1 MFVLQMFTSILL
13 LCSLFRLSSAEQED
27 FQTLCQAGI
36 RQDNTKSVA
45 NDWKRIRAN
54 ADHFSSS
61 YIHCARKQLTE
72 IPNFTRITNTFYDEL
87 VLNDNQILQI
97 PANAFQG
104 LRVKR
109 LNLSGNRLRSISP
122 QAFRELANYLEE
134 LTIEFDPDHVDHIP
148 DAIPE
153 HLFNLRTLKLIG
165 LNLRR
170 LEQRTFT
177 KFRKLEHLS
186 LVRSNIEGIHSDALI
201 TLTHL
206 RSLNLDHNR
215 LNDSSWLNLTSYLA
229 DLEVLILSQNQF
241 RSIRQEHFVPLK
253 ALKLLDLSSNGL
265 QSIDA
270 NSLPSS
276 LEKLYLQN
284 NELNSLQLTF
294 LFQLRELREFNLD
307 FNRLTF
313 LPEKIFQSNGQLG
326 YLSLQG
332 NDLNSLTNQSLL
344 GLKSLWHLNLA
355 RNRLQLSAHL
365 QPFQHLNSLK
375 LLNLDR
381 NAQMNLSSTTFAGL
395 AETLQ
400 ELSLQNCH
408 LTSIDHLLTPFV
420 HLQRLKLSSNQLTD
434 LSISSLFHSRD
445 TLISIDLQRNR
456 FSSLPKSPFNL
467 SALIDFDLSTNQIS
481 TIDSNDLRRYPQLK
495 TLGLTANP
503 LNCDCHL
510 RWIKQWLW
518 EKYDRDLIGYLQWTC
533 SKPDHLG
540 GRQLTAIEE
549 REMVCQATQPTTV
562 TKYVCL

>member
-1 MFVLQMFTSILL
+1 MISFPT
-13 LCSLFRLSSAEQED
+13 
-27 FQTLCQAGI
+27 
-36 RQDNTKSVA
+36 
-45 NDWKRIRAN
+45 
-54 ADHFSSS
+54 S

-72 IPNFTRITNTFYDEL
+72 IPNFIRITNTFYDEL

-109 LNLSGNRLRSISP
+109 LNLSGNRLRSISSE
-122 QAFRELANYLEE
+122 AFRELANYLEE
-134 LTIEFDPDHVDHIP
+134 LTIEFDPDHIDHIP
-148 DAIPE
+148 DAIQD

-170 LEQRTFT
+170 LEEGTFS

-186 LVRSNIEGIHSDALI
+186 LIKSNIESIQSDALI
-201 TLTHL
+201 TLNHL

-215 LNDSSWLNLTSYLA
+215 LNDSSWLNLTSYLI
-229 DLEVLILSQNQF
+229 DLEVLVLSQNQF
-241 RSIRQEHFVPLK
+241 RSIRQEHFTSLK
-253 ALKLLDLSSNGL
+253 ALKILDLSSNGL

-294 LFQLRELREFNLD
+294 LFQLTELKEFNLD

-313 LPEKIFQSNGQLG
+313 LPEKIFQWNGQLG

-344 GLKSLWHLNLA
+344 GLKSLGHLNLA
-355 RNRLQLSAHL
+355 RNRLQFSANQ
-365 QPFQHLNSLK
+365 QPFQYLKSLK

-381 NAQMNLSSTTFAGL
+381 NVQMNLSVTTFTGL
-395 AETLQ
+395 AGTLQ

-408 LTSIDHLLTPFV
+408 LTSIDPILIPFV
-420 HLQRLKLSSNQLTD
+420 HLQRLKLSSNQFTD

-456 FSSLPKSPFNL
+456 FTSLPKSPFNL
-467 SALIDFDLSTNQIS
+467 SVLIDLDLSTNQIS
-481 TIDSNDLRRYPQLK
+481 NVDSNDLRPYPQLK

-503 LNCDCHL
+503 LTCDCHL

-518 EKYDRDLIGYLQWTC
+518 EKYDRDLIRYLQWSC
-533 SKPDHLG
+533 AKPAHLLG
-540 GRQLTAIEE
+540 KQLTAIEE
-549 REMVCQATQPTTV
+549 QEMLCQATPPTTV
-562 TKYVCL
+562 TKYVCLFVSLSISEDLNFCH